1 MHKCST
7 QESML
12 KASHVKIS
20 LNSLETRKFSFFFR
34 CFHCPT
40 VLFER
45 FSSFLFSLC
54 QLLRAGLAA
63 RSAGPGSI
71 PLWGEKKSMATHP
84 FPSFNTPN
92 KPAPDAETGRRG
104 PLLRSPNS
112 PVLMEKVPSENL
124 LSQNFNGLAKR
135 LLLPSGGA
143 IISQEQVGCWKDGV
157 VGDVCRFG
165 YTFTPEKACFSSF
178 ALSDL
183 C

>member
-1 MHKCST
+1 
-7 QESML
+7 
-12 KASHVKIS
+12 
-20 LNSLETRKFSFFFR
+20 
-34 CFHCPT
+34 
-40 VLFER
+40 
-45 FSSFLFSLC
+45 
-54 QLLRAGLAA
+54 
-63 RSAGPGSI
+63 
-71 PLWGEKKSMATHP
+71 MATHP

-92 KPAPDAETGRRG
+92 KPAPEAETGRRG
-104 PLLRSPNS
+104 PLLGSPNS

-143 IISQEQVGCWKDGV
+143 IISQEQVGRWNDGA

-178 ALSDL
+178 APSDL